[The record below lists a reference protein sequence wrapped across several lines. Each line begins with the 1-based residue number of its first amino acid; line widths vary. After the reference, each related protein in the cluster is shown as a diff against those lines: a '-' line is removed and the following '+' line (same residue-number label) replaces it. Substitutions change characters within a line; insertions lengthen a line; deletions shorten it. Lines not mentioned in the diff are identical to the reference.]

1 MDVKDSCV
9 FYADWLDAAHTI
21 ENTALR
27 CCFFEAV
34 LQYALTGMELDTPP
48 ELKLAMTIVKNCI
61 DRDRDKYQKKIE
73 KRRMAGRLGG
83 APIGNQNARKN
94 FDQDEQPKQTN
105 DCLNNQNEQM
115 VTKQADNVNDN
126 VNGNVNVNDNDKDN
140 NDFNTPHIPP
150 KGGRAISFY
159 DFYQRVIEV
168 KVPTAIKEIHYEN
181 QYVWRA
187 AEGQVEYM
195 MKVMEAARTKS
206 EPHLQGYIQN
216 LNKEYPTST
225 PFQMLLL
232 CMAMTKLKTEAQR
245 NAVLEELKRSEKEPD
260 IYKTLTDKVEY
271 IVAGNKVNSLKGFM
285 QSRKD

>member
-1 MDVKDSCV
+1 M
-9 FYADWLDAAHTI
+9 
-21 ENTALR
+21 
-27 CCFFEAV
+27 
-34 LQYALTGMELDTPP
+34 
-48 ELKLAMTIVKNCI
+48 
-61 DRDRDKYQKKIE
+61 
-73 KRRMAGRLGG
+73 
-83 APIGNQNARKN
+83 
-94 FDQDEQPKQTN
+94 
-105 DCLNNQNEQM
+105 
-115 VTKQADNVNDN
+115 
-126 VNGNVNVNDNDKDN
+126 
-140 NDFNTPHIPP
+140 
-150 KGGRAISFY
+150 
-159 DFYQRVIEV
+159 IEV

>member
-27 CCFFEAV
+27 CTFFEAV
-34 LQYALTGMELDTPP
+34 LQYALTGMEMDTPP
-48 ELKLAMTIVKNCI
+48 ELAIVMTLVKKQV
-61 DRDRDKYQKKIE
+61 DRDKEKYQIKCE
-73 KRRMAGRLGG
+73 RYRE
-83 APIGNQNARKN
+83 NARKRY
-94 FDQDEQPKQTN
+94 EKQQSQAMACNGIQSQAMATDN
-105 DCLNNQNEQM
+105 D
-115 VTKQADNVNDN
+115 NDN
-126 VNGNVNVNDNDKDN
+126 VNGNVNDNVNDNDKDN
-140 NDFNTPHIPP
+140 NDFNNPHIPP

>member
-21 ENTALR
+21 TDTALR

-34 LQYALTGMELDTPP
+34 LQYALTGMEVDTPP

-73 KRRMAGRLGG
+73 KRRAAGRMG
-83 APIGNQNARKN
+83 AQVTNEIRWGNQQTSAKSANAEN
-94 FDQDEQPKQTN
+94 ADTNQQTSA
-105 DCLNNQNEQM
+105 
-115 VTKQADNVNDN
+115 KSADNDNDN
-126 VNGNVNVNDNDKDN
+126 VNGNANVNVNDNDKDN
-140 NDFNTPHIPP
+140 NDFNNPHIPP